1 MKKIVLFLALALGMA
16 NGFADD
22 SKQVS
27 EKMARDAV
35 AQWNAVLHSGN
46 IDALM
51 RLYANNAVVLLPNGK
66 TAKDKQAIR
75 RFWKQLLDSNP
86 NHFKLDL
93 TDVIYAKDDTVVSSV
108 RWVNKEDGLEYSY
121 DGVIYNVFKRQADG
135 SWKAQAQRWN

>member
-1 MKKIVLFLALALGMA
+1 MKKLVLMIALALGMA

-51 RLYANNAVVLLPNGK
+51 HLYANNAVVLLPNGK
-66 TAKDKQAIR
+66 AAKDKQAIR

-86 NHFKLDL
+86 SHFKLDL
-93 TDVIYAKDDTVVSSV
+93 ADVIYAKDDTVVSSV
-108 RWVNKEDGLEYSY
+108 RWMNKEDGLEYAY